1 MIGRSAAD
9 AVWHESTAIHDL
21 IKNEIQTL
29 QDQQRA
35 LRTTGSIGYIT
46 LAILLL
52 CILVNGAFLVLLK
65 DYFALFIAAGFY
77 LFMIYFITLIIP
89 LGAGARGLPFNN
101 IRRFVSALHHTGVIP
116 STDRFTRIM
125 LDVFYIN
132 SRTLFGGFLVIF
144 SFVLFF
150 TGIGFFKGSFSFT
163 TVMFILFQSISI
175 LMFYGLVWK
184 FEPYSLQYHHD
195 MRELKG
201 RLVTKRFPEW
211 AVVALFGT
219 AAVLVLFGI
228 ISTIILLPGFTVN
241 KVLSLTGIEGLEYH
255 LVLIGIL
262 LASQYFIV
270 RFFHGISSRELAEQF
285 SDAQIARLRCA
296 DTIPEGIRESR
307 DVPGDPAAPEADMKY
322 ELAGALLESKIYKV
336 EKKTLLGAFPV
347 YIVNPDFSVI
357 LDEQVL
363 ALITGYLGN
372 ARVPSGNSR

>member
-9 AVWHESTAIHDL
+9 AVWQESTAIHDL

-29 QDQQRA
+29 QNQQRA

-52 CILVNGAFLVLLK
+52 CILVNVAFLVLLK
-65 DYFALFIAAGFY
+65 DYFALFISAGFY

-89 LGAGARGLPFNN
+89 LGNGARDLPFNN
-101 IRRFVSALHHTGVIP
+101 IRRFVSALHHSGVIP

-144 SFVLFF
+144 SFVLLF
-150 TGIGFFKGSFSFT
+150 TGIGFFKASFSVT

-296 DTIPEGIRESR
+296 DTIPEDKQKSKN
-307 DVPGDPAAPEADMKY
+307 VSGDPAAPEADMKR
-322 ELAGALLESKIYKV
+322 EVAGALLESKIYKV

-372 ARVPSGNSR
+372 ARVSSGDSR

>member
-89 LGAGARGLPFNN
+89 LGAGARALPFDN

>member
-9 AVWHESTAIHDL
+9 AVWQESTAIHDL

-29 QDQQRA
+29 QNQQRA

-52 CILVNGAFLVLLK
+52 CILVNVAFLVLLK
-65 DYFALFIAAGFY
+65 DYFALFISAGFY

-89 LGAGARGLPFNN
+89 LGNGARGLPFNN
-101 IRRFVSALHHTGVIP
+101 IRRFVSALHHSGVIP

-144 SFVLFF
+144 SFVLLF
-150 TGIGFFKGSFSFT
+150 TGIGFFKASFSVT

-296 DTIPEGIRESR
+296 DTIPEDKQESK
-307 DVPGDPAAPEADMKY
+307 DVSGDPAAPEADMKR
-322 ELAGALLESKIYKV
+322 EVAGALLESKIYKV

-372 ARVPSGNSR
+372 ARVSSGDSR

>member
-9 AVWHESTAIHDL
+9 AVWQESTAIHDL

-29 QDQQRA
+29 QNQQRA

-52 CILVNGAFLVLLK
+52 CILVNVAFLVLLK
-65 DYFALFIAAGFY
+65 DYFALFISAGFY

-89 LGAGARGLPFNN
+89 LGNGARGLPFNN
-101 IRRFVSALHHTGVIP
+101 IRRFVSALHHSGVIP

-144 SFVLFF
+144 SFVLLF
-150 TGIGFFKGSFSFT
+150 TGIGFFKASFSVT

-296 DTIPEGIRESR
+296 DTIPEDKQKSKN
-307 DVPGDPAAPEADMKY
+307 VSGDPAAPEADMKR
-322 ELAGALLESKIYKV
+322 EVAGALLESKIYKV

-372 ARVPSGNSR
+372 ARVSSGDSR

>member
-9 AVWHESTAIHDL
+9 AVWQESTAIHDL

-29 QDQQRA
+29 QNQQRA

-52 CILVNGAFLVLLK
+52 CILVNVAFLVLLK
-65 DYFALFIAAGFY
+65 DYFALFISAGFY

-89 LGAGARGLPFNN
+89 LGNGARGLPFNN
-101 IRRFVSALHHTGVIP
+101 IRRFVSALHHSGVIP

-144 SFVLFF
+144 SFVLLF
-150 TGIGFFKGSFSFT
+150 TGIGFFKESFSVT

-219 AAVLVLFGI
+219 AAVLVLIGI

-296 DTIPEGIRESR
+296 DTIPEDKQESK
-307 DVPGDPAAPEADMKY
+307 DVSGDPAAPEADMKR
-322 ELAGALLESKIYKV
+322 EVAGALLESKIYKV

-363 ALITGYLGN
+363 SLITGYLGN
-372 ARVPSGNSR
+372 ARVSSGDSR